1 MTSHS
6 DAVVLIGPMGAG
18 KTSIGKKAARALGL
32 PFFDTDAAVVR
43 DHGPI
48 EQLFVEH
55 GEARFRAAE
64 RAAVR
69 EGLATGGIVSLGG
82 GAIMDPDTRAE
93 LSHLRVVL
101 LTVSPRV
108 VAGRVRDSNRPLLQ
122 GGDDAIERWTAI
134 FEERRPVYEEL
145 ADVTFDT
152 STGPLQDVVDAL
164 VAWVRGDSL
173 PQSDDAAAGS
183 AGPSEISP
191 RDSGPL
197 EKEQTP
203 CEY

>member
-1 MTSHS
+1 MTSRS

-18 KTSIGKKAARALGL
+18 KTSIGRKAARALGV

-48 EQLFVEH
+48 DQLFVER
-55 GEARFRAAE
+55 GEAHFRAVE
-64 RAAVR
+64 REAVV

-82 GAIMDPDTRAE
+82 GAVLNPVTRAD
-93 LSHLRVVL
+93 LARHRVAL

-108 VAGRVRDSNRPLLQ
+108 VASRVRDSNRPLLQ

-145 ADVTFDT
+145 ADITFDT
-152 STGPLQDVVDAL
+152 SSGPIQDIVDAL
-164 VAWVRGDSL
+164 VAWVRGSAVD
-173 PQSDDAAAGS
+173 PAVPAAD
-183 AGPSEISP
+183 EH
-191 RDSGPL
+191 
-197 EKEQTP
+197 KEQTA
-203 CEY
+203 CDLLSERSESK

>member
-82 GAIMDPDTRAE
+82 GAIMDAETRAE
-93 LSHLRVVL
+93 LAGLRVVL

-164 VAWVRGDSL
+164 VAWVCGGTVEPTPGAGDTGTGTTTT
-173 PQSDDAAAGS
+173 A
-183 AGPSEISP
+183 
-191 RDSGPL
+191 
-197 EKEQTP
+197 EKEQTA
-203 CEY
+203 

>member
-1 MTSHS
+1 MTSPS

-18 KTSIGKKAARALGL
+18 KTSIGKKAARALGIR
-32 PFFDTDAAVVR
+32 FFDTDAAVVR

-48 EQLFVEH
+48 EQLFSEH
-55 GEARFRAAE
+55 GEAHFRALE
-64 RAAVR
+64 REAVV

-82 GAIMDPDTRAE
+82 GAVLHPETRVDLAAR
-93 LSHLRVVL
+93 RVVL

-122 GGDDAIERWTAI
+122 ADDAIERWTAI

-152 STGPLQDVVDAL
+152 SSGPVQDVVDAL
-164 VAWVRGDSL
+164 VSWVRGAD
-173 PQSDDAAAGS
+173 
-183 AGPSEISP
+183 
-191 RDSGPL
+191 
-197 EKEQTP
+197 EKEQTK
-203 CEY
+203 

>member
-18 KTSIGKKAARALGL
+18 KTSIGKKAARALGV

-43 DHGPI
+43 EHGPI

-64 RAAVR
+64 RIAVA
-69 EGLATGGIVSLGG
+69 EGLSTGGIVALGG
-82 GAIMDPDTRAE
+82 GAVMDPATRAD
-93 LSHLRVVL
+93 LAGHRVVL

-122 GGDDAIERWTAI
+122 GGDDAMARWTAI

-152 STGPLQDVVDAL
+152 SSGPLQDVVDAL
-164 VAWVRGDSL
+164 VAWVRGQTGDPADPARSG
-173 PQSDDAAAGS
+173 DRK
-183 AGPSEISP
+183 P
-191 RDSGPL
+191 RQ
-197 EKEQTP
+197 KEQTP
-203 CEY
+203 

>member
-1 MTSHS
+1 MTSPS

-18 KTSIGKKAARALGL
+18 KTSIGRKAARALGV

-64 RAAVR
+64 RAAVS

-82 GAIMDPDTRAE
+82 GAVMNPETRAD
-93 LSHLRVVL
+93 LAAHRVVL

-122 GGDDAIERWTAI
+122 GADAVERWTAI

-152 STGPLQDVVDAL
+152 SSGPVQDVVDAL
-164 VAWVRGDSL
+164 VAWIRGGV
-173 PQSDDAAAGS
+173 AGQAETRTDES
-183 AGPSEISP
+183 KQEETA
-191 RDSGPL
+191 
-197 EKEQTP
+197 
-203 CEY
+203 